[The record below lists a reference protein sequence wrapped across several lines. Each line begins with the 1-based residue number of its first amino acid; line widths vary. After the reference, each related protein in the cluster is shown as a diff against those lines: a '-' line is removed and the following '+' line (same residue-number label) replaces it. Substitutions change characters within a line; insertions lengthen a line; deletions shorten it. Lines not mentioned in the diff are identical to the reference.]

1 MKVLEFSLDQKNK
14 ICFTQLVNIKNILK
28 FNPNCMGVCSSPIQ
42 PYLAKKALNLTQTVI
57 RPVLAYFKPI

>member
-42 PYLAKKALNLTQTVI
+42 PYLAKKAS
-57 RPVLAYFKPI
+57 